1 MGILIDSCVL
11 IHLERSGE
19 DITKY
24 IRGREDEDIFFSII
38 SASELLHGVHR
49 SQNARIKAKRLA
61 FVEGVLDSI
70 PLLDIDLATSRSH
83 AQLWA
88 DLVQRGEMIGVHDS
102 WIAATCITH
111 DLRLVTGNLRE
122 FDRVSGLEIEQW
134 FKI

>member
-1 MGILIDSCVL
+1 MGLLIDSCVL
-11 IHLERSGE
+11 IHFERSGD
-19 DITKY
+19 DISEY
-24 IRGREDEDIFFSII
+24 ISGREDEDIFLSII

-49 SQNARIKAKRLA
+49 ASNSRIKAKRLA

-88 DLVQRGEMIGVHDS
+88 DLAQRGEMIGVHDS

-111 DLRLVTGNLRE
+111 GLRLVTGNIRE

-134 FKI
+134 Y